1 MTDREHPD
9 PDEHDCYVA
18 PISKA
23 YDPERLTGRAVA
35 RLGLAGLGC
44 PNCAARVHNALLSL
58 DGVIEADVSL
68 SPQRAVV
75 TFDPGRTLPE
85 QLAEAVYWAGAASRH
100 RYHAEILAIDTPE
113 APATGSHAER

>member
-1 MTDREHPD
+1 MTDHNHPG
-9 PDEHDCYVA
+9 PDDHDCYVA
-18 PISKA
+18 PISKD

-44 PNCAARVHNALLSL
+44 PNCAARVHNALLAL
-58 DGVIEADVSL
+58 DGVIDADVGL

-85 QLAEAVYWAGAASRH
+85 QLTEAVYWAGAASRH
-100 RYHAEILAIDTPE
+100 RYHAEILGIESHD
-113 APATGSHAER
+113 APAASHPGH